1 MTGAWVTG
9 VSAGGLL
16 MVRAHDP
23 ANAGDEVW
31 SDQVQTDQ
39 WTDEKLL
46 PEAVCSNPLK
56 REAA

>member
-1 MTGAWVTG
+1 MTGAWITG
-9 VSAGGLL
+9 ISAGGSLT
-16 MVRAHDP
+16 VRAHDP
-23 ANAGDEVW
+23 ANGADEMW

-39 WTDEKLL
+39 RTDEKLL